1 MKASH
6 RRTLLAVALAIAS
19 LPVAAQNATSPFS
32 KTVFFGDSLTDPGFF
47 RPLLPASVQSVTGQ
61 FTTNPGFVWAQYLA
75 DFYGTNAAPAWLA
88 NGTASPTLVP
98 GNTNWAVGGARVGVD
113 AVGGLGYT
121 PSLLS
126 QYQRYLSAGN
136 TVDPNALYVIWGGA
150 NDMFAVQANPAQ
162 AQAIISGA
170 VTAQVNLIGAL
181 ERAGARYILV
191 PTLPDLGLT
200 PASRAGGATAMAQGT
215 ALATTYNNSLF
226 GGLTQLGLRV
236 IPLDTFRFLQ
246 EVVANPSLFGIT
258 NVTGT
263 ACQPQITAQSLTCNP
278 SSLVNPSAASTY
290 LFADGVHPT
299 TAAHKAIAD
308 FAVSVIEGP
317 RMIGI
322 LPHSA
327 ATVGRARAQMVEGAF
342 AGMAAAG
349 DGTHWWANVRG
360 DSQRYTD
367 APFFFDGPGLTGSFG
382 LGRRSGNLVYGAFAG
397 YGRQDIDF
405 GQRRGSF
412 EQTDAGFGGYLGL
425 RSEAFWANVQAG
437 WTRLDFDVTRQ
448 VQLGAATRQHRG
460 SAGGDNFSMGT
471 SMGMHFTHGRLVHGP
486 VVSLLAQR
494 ITVDG
499 YDEDSTE
506 STALGYSE
514 QDGRS
519 LVGSAGW
526 EGSFAIND
534 RLRPY
539 ARLTWDR
546 EFEEAPEEVFARSRS
561 MPTTLPYAVP
571 GLPFDDSY
579 GTLTYGVRSELFGLQ
594 LTTGS
599 NLTVGQKGGNN
610 ASFFLNVGSRF

>member
-1 MKASH
+1 MNATV
-6 RRTLLAVALAIAS
+6 RRTLLAAALALACTPA
-19 LPVAAQNATSPFS
+19 LAQNAKSPFS
-32 KTVFFGDSLTDPGFF
+32 QTVFFGDSLTDPGFF
-47 RPLLPASVQSVTGQ
+47 RPLLPASTQSVTGQ

-75 DFYGTNAAPAWLA
+75 EFYGTNAAPAWLA
-88 NGTASPTLVP
+88 NGTGAPTLVP
-98 GNTNWAVGGARVGVD
+98 GNTNWAVGGARVGID
-113 AVGGLGYT
+113 AIGALGYT

-136 TVDPNALYVIWGGA
+136 TVDPNALYVVWGGA
-150 NDMFAVQANPAQ
+150 NDMFAVQANPSQ
-162 AQAIISGA
+162 ANAIVAGA
-170 VTAQVNLIGAL
+170 VTAQINLVGAL
-181 ERAGARYILV
+181 TQAGARYILV

-215 ALATTYNNSLF
+215 ALAATYNNSLF
-226 GGLTQLGLRV
+226 GGFSQLGLQV

-246 EVVANPSLFGIT
+246 EVVANPAQFGIV

-263 ACQPQITAQSLTCNP
+263 ACQPQVTAQSLTCNP
-278 SSLVNPSAASTY
+278 SSLVNANAPFSY

-299 TAAHKAIAD
+299 TGAHKVIAD

-327 ATVGRARAQMVEGAF
+327 AMVGRARAQMVEGAF

-360 DSQRYTD
+360 ENQRYVD
-367 APFFFDGPGLTGSFG
+367 APFFFDGPGLTASFG
-382 LGRRSGNLVYGAFAG
+382 IGQRSGNLVYGAFAG
-397 YGRQDIDF
+397 YGRQDVDF
-405 GQRRGSF
+405 GQRRGGF

-437 WTRLDFDVTRQ
+437 WTRLDFDVNRQ
-448 VQLGAATRQHRG
+448 VHLGPATRQHRG
-460 SAGGDNFSMGT
+460 EPRGDNFSMGT
-471 SMGMHFTHGRLVHGP
+471 SLGMDLTHGRLVHGP

-499 YDEDSTE
+499 YDEDSTQ
-506 STALGYSE
+506 STALGYME
-514 QDGRS
+514 QGGDS
-519 LVGSAGW
+519 LIASAGW
-526 EGSFAIND
+526 QGSYAINE

-546 EFEEAPEEVFARSRS
+546 EFEEAPEQVYARSRS
-561 MPTTLPYAVP
+561 MPGSLPYAVP

-579 GTLTYGVRSELFGLQ
+579 GTLTYGVRSTLFGLDV
-594 LTTGS
+594 TTGS
-599 NLTVGQKGGNN
+599 SLTVGQRGGND
-610 ASFFLNVGSRF
+610 ASFFLNVGSKF